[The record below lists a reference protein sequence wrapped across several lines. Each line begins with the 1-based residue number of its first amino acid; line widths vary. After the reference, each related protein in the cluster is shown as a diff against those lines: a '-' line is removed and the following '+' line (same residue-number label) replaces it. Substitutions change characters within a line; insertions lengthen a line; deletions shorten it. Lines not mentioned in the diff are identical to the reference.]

1 MWLIIWVSSTRMR
14 CAKSICLLVGIQG
27 RRHDVSSHYYSALF
41 CFTLLLIN
49 CSLSVSKFFSE
60 CSRRLSFDLES
71 PHECTSMLH
80 NVVRVIVKNKIL
92 FKLMNINLC
101 LIQMG
106 GIHLDIYPSL
116 HTRPVSSRSGYC
128 VDTLFRTNSE
138 LPSPTKDQL
147 KTYTFPNRLATHM
160 RSSSFNLYTIQ
171 QCSGPLKQSVKLS
184 MWQANPPSKPQI
196 QLVYMNYQCDK
207 PSLQGNLPIKA
218 LVIISN
224 KMWQAFA
231 VRQFIHLTVSCI
243 SQVVPSCLLLLGN

>member
-1 MWLIIWVSSTRMR
+1 MR
-14 CAKSICLLVGIQG
+14 S
-27 RRHDVSSHYYSALF
+27 
-41 CFTLLLIN
+41 
-49 CSLSVSKFFSE
+49 
-60 CSRRLSFDLES
+60 
-71 PHECTSMLH
+71 
-80 NVVRVIVKNKIL
+80 
-92 FKLMNINLC
+92 
-101 LIQMG
+101 
-106 GIHLDIYPSL
+106 IHLDIYPSL
-116 HTRPVSSRSGYC
+116 HTRPVSSRSGHC

-138 LPSPTKDQL
+138 LPPPTKDQL

-207 PSLQGNLPIKA
+207 PSSQGNLPIKPLTK

-231 VRQFIHLTVSCI
+231 VRQFIHQTVSCI